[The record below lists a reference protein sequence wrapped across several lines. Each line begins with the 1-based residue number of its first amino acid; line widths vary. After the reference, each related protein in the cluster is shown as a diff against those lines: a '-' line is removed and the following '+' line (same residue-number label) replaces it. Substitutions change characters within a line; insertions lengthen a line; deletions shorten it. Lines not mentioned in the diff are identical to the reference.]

1 MLVMA
6 GQRDD
11 KDAPEAPQKGAGR
24 RARLEQALR
33 ANLLKRKAQNRAR
46 KASSPLRKRGDRA
59 EARGVDLLFAVR

>member
-46 KASSPLRKRGDRA
+46 KAPSPPPKEGGQSRG
-59 EARGVDLLFAVR
+59 

>member
-1 MLVMA
+1 MC

-11 KDAPEAPQKGAGR
+11 KGAPEGPQKDTGR

-46 KASSPLRKRGDRA
+46 KPPKPPSKEGGQGR
-59 EARGVDLLFAVR
+59 V

>member
-1 MLVMA
+1 MA

-11 KDAPEAPQKGAGR
+11 KGAPERPRKNAGR

-46 KASSPLRKRGDRA
+46 KAPEPPSKEGGQGPG
-59 EARGVDLLFAVR
+59 